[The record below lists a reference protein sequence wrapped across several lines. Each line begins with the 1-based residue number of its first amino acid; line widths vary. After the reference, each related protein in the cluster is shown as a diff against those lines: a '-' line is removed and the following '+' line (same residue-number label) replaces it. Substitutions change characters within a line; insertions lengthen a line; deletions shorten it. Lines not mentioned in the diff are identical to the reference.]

1 MNKCILVVRTSTNST
16 SAMIE
21 LHVVVVVVV
30 DTEKIRRG
38 GSEVCASGQ
47 SSKPHERPKPCP
59 ECAYIDNS
67 RYLRYAPARIL
78 YISPESPECSDI
90 HMRTQEPPMGI

>member
-1 MNKCILVVRTSTNST
+1 MNECSLVVRTSTNST

-38 GSEVCASGQ
+38 GSEVCALGH
-47 SSKPHERPKPCP
+47 SSKPNKRPKPCP
-59 ECAYIDNS
+59 ECAYTDNS
-67 RYLRYAPARIL
+67 RYVHLHVCFIYL
-78 YISPESPECSDI
+78 SPESPNVAIYKCI
-90 HMRTQEPPMGI
+90 HKNLL

>member
-1 MNKCILVVRTSTNST
+1 MNKCSLVVRTSTNST

-38 GSEVCASGQ
+38 GSEVCALGH
-47 SSKPHERPKPCP
+47 SSKPNKRPKPCP
-59 ECAYIDNS
+59 ECAYTVIAVNMYTS
-67 RYLRYAPARIL
+67 TYTL
-78 YISPESPECSDI
+78 YIARVSECSDTQM
-90 HMRTQEPPMGI
+90 HTQEPPIGI

>member
-1 MNKCILVVRTSTNST
+1 MNKCSLVVRTSTNST

-38 GSEVCASGQ
+38 GSEVCALGH
-47 SSKPHERPKPCP
+47 SSKPNKRPKPCP
-59 ECAYIDNS
+59 ECAYTDSSKYVHQHVYFIYRQS
-67 RYLRYAPARIL
+67 LR
-78 YISPESPECSDI
+78 
-90 HMRTQEPPMGI
+90 M

>member
-1 MNKCILVVRTSTNST
+1 MNKCSLVLRTSTNST

-38 GSEVCASGQ
+38 GSEVCALGH
-47 SSKPHERPKPCP
+47 SSKPNKRPKPCP
-59 ECAYIDNS
+59 ECAYTVIAVNMYTS
-67 RYLRYAPARIL
+67 TYTL
-78 YISPESPECSDI
+78 YIARVSACSDI
-90 HMRTQEPPMGI
+90 HMHTQEPPIGI

>member
-1 MNKCILVVRTSTNST
+1 MNKTSLVVRTSTNST

-21 LHVVVVVVV
+21 LHVVVVV

-47 SSKPHERPKPCP
+47 SSKPHKRPKPCP
-59 ECAYIDNS
+59 ECAYIDNN
-67 RYLRYAPARIL
+67 RYVHLQVYFIYL
-78 YISPESPECSDI
+78 SPESPNVAIYRCI
-90 HMRTQEPPMGI
+90 HKNLL

>member
-1 MNKCILVVRTSTNST
+1 MNKCSLVVRTSTNST

-38 GSEVCASGQ
+38 GSEVCALGH
-47 SSKPHERPKPCP
+47 SSKPNKRPKPCP
-59 ECAYIDNS
+59 ECAYIDNN
-67 RYLRYAPARIL
+67 RYLMYTCK
-78 YISPESPECSDI
+78 Y
-90 HMRTQEPPMGI
+90 T